1 MSLKES
7 VYSVLVVSN
16 AKSLNASLRTL
27 LPDFKFSPICFESS
41 ISSAKRT
48 LLERH
53 FDFVIINSPLP
64 DDPGLSF
71 AIDLCHE
78 KSMVALLL
86 VKTEL
91 YTATYEKVAEHGVY
105 VLSKPLAKS
114 VLLQAVDW
122 MVSTHGRLKKLEKK
136 TMSIE
141 DKMKEIRTV
150 NRAKWLLIDQLKMT
164 EADAHHYIEKQAMD
178 SCMSKKAVAENI
190 LKTYA

>member
-150 NRAKWLLIDQLKMT
+150 NRGQMAADRPVKNDGSRCPPLL
-164 EADAHHYIEKQAMD
+164 EKQAMD
-178 SCMSKKAVAENI
+178 SCMSKKAVAEDI